1 MRVPL
6 PVLVTVLSLTL
17 SSAAFGE
24 KAASSKRTRS
34 SAPSLSPEVAQVFGI
49 TPNELS
55 AASKLY
61 STKCMRCHKS
71 YEPASY
77 SQQDWDGW
85 MRKMS
90 RKAHLSSEQDSLLA
104 KYLTGY
110 RAAAGAAATNQLV
123 VKSNAPALP

>member
-1 MRVPL
+1 
-6 PVLVTVLSLTL
+6 VLVTVLSLTL
-17 SSAAFGE
+17 STLALAE
-24 KAASSKRTRS
+24 TAASSKRTRS
-34 SAPSLSPEVAQVFGI
+34 SAPSLSLEVAQVSGI
-49 TPNELS
+49 TANELS

-77 SQQDWDGW
+77 SQKDWDAW

-90 RKAHLSSEQDSLLA
+90 RKAHLSSGQDSLLA
-104 KYLTGY
+104 KYLTAY
-110 RAAAGAAATNQLV
+110 RVTAGAAATNQLV